1 MPDPMWHAPAGDEDC
16 LFLILFDGPF
26 GLTAV
31 ERPSDARALDVT
43 RSNGRREARGPTRR
57 PDACS
62 GPVSPERAR

>member
-43 RSNGRREARGPTRR
+43 PLERPAGGERS
-57 PDACS
+57 DAS
-62 GPVSPERAR
+62 S

>member
-43 RSNGRREARGPTRR
+43 PLERPAGGQRS
-57 PDACS
+57 DAS
-62 GPVSPERAR
+62 S